1 MRQKITDRTL
11 TRKDEGEIWDELLPG
26 FGLRI
31 GKTKKTFFVMTRID
45 GKQRRITVGNAA
57 LMSLREARE
66 TARDI
71 LRDAAQGV
79 APQARE
85 RAQEREE
92 QLARQD
98 TFRAAAEAYML
109 EHGRHLKSGVELQRK
124 LDRMILPVI
133 GHIPV
138 GDITRADIKDL
149 FLRKAEDTPV
159 AANRMLAL
167 INVIMSY
174 CLDEGLIE
182 ASPTARIKMRPETP
196 RARYLNEE
204 EIRRF
209 WLGLDAAPFDETI
222 KRVLRLLLV
231 LGQRRG
237 ETALMTWSELNL
249 EAGVW
254 ELPPSRTKAGRAAHR
269 VFLTQLALDL
279 IGSPNGHE
287 YVFCNAAGQPLNLS
301 SIGQSLYRNRE
312 ALGLTD
318 LTPHDLRRTF
328 ATQLG
333 DLGVD
338 QIVIGKILN
347 HAEQGVTAT
356 TYALSSYADRKAI
369 AMEAWSN
376 KLVEIT
382 TGQIAASN
390 VIEMERRG

>member
-1 MRQKITDRTL
+1 MMKWSELNLEAGVWELPPSRTKAA
-11 TRKDEGEIWDELLPG
+11 RGHRVFLP
-26 FGLRI
+26 
-31 GKTKKTFFVMTRID
+31 
-45 GKQRRITVGNAA
+45 
-57 LMSLREARE
+57 
-66 TARDI
+66 
-71 LRDAAQGV
+71 
-79 APQARE
+79 
-85 RAQEREE
+85 

-98 TFRAAAEAYML
+98 TFRGAAEAYML

-124 LDRMILPVI
+124 LDRLILPVI
-133 GHIPV
+133 GHIPAV
-138 GDITRADIKDL
+138 DLTRGDIKDL

-167 INVIMSY
+167 INVIMNY
-174 CLDEGLIE
+174 CLDEGLIQ

-196 RARYLNEE
+196 RARYLKNEE

-237 ETALMTWSELNL
+237 ETALMKWSELNL

-254 ELPPSRTKAGRAAHR
+254 ELPPSRTKAARGHR
-269 VFLTQLALDL
+269 VFLPQLALGL

-318 LTPHDLRRTF
+318 LRPHDLRRSF

-376 KLVEIT
+376 KLHEIVS
-382 TGQIAASN
+382 GKASPSN
-390 VIEMERRG
+390 VTAIRGAVG